1 LPGYI
6 QRQT

>member
-6 QRQT
+6 